1 MVQLNPST
9 KRDTSGLAVE
19 VKSSYCV
26 VGGECTWSKEKNWRF
41 AAEPED
47 VGGAAAR
54 GLDPGA
60 VAGVD
65 SMAIV
70 VEEVA

>member
-9 KRDTSGLAVE
+9 KRETRGLAVE
-19 VKSSYCV
+19 VKRSYCV

-47 VGGAAAR
+47 AGGAAAR
-54 GLDPGA
+54 GPVPGA

-65 SMAIV
+65 SIDIV

>member
-41 AAEPED
+41 VAEPED
-47 VGGAAAR
+47 AGGAAAR
-54 GLDPGA
+54 GPDPRV

-65 SMAIV
+65 SIDIV

>member
-9 KRDTSGLAVE
+9 KRETRGFAVE

-41 AAEPED
+41 GVEPD
-47 VGGAAAR
+47 DAGGVGDRGPVPGAA
-54 GLDPGA
+54 
-60 VAGVD
+60 AGVD
-65 SMAIV
+65 SIAIV

>member
-9 KRDTSGLAVE
+9 KRETSGFAVE

-41 AAEPED
+41 GAEPED
-47 VGGAAAR
+47 AGDAAAGGAV
-54 GLDPGA
+54 PGA

-65 SMAIV
+65 SIAIV